1 MSIKLVGKT
10 GSVVDDA
17 TYSGGACFALEL
29 VDANDKPIPASFS
42 IDYSDDDIP
51 MAAITPYGMLVVLVS
66 SADLNKSLAI
76 TATPIDG
83 GSATTVNK
91 SIVALIGST
100 VPSNL

>member
-1 MSIKLVGKT
+1 MSIRLVGKT

-42 IDYSDDDIP
+42 IDYSGDIP

-83 GSATTVNK
+83 SSATTVNK
-91 SIVALIGST
+91 TILALIGST